1 MLKELTIGTW
11 FTEVLCMLLFKGT
24 VLPEMKCKYL
34 TLELHVK
41 RFNLYGVAG
50 ILRASSHVETL
61 NINLYTEALD
71 REGRD
76 IDISTKSLEDTH
88 CHFELSDLVKGDDI
102 GLQNSILKF
111 GFPNLKNVRIINTPG
126 ERCFKNHFKQGFDKL
141 LKLSEFLLKNAT
153 VLEKFVVSKGIT
165 CKILCSTNCVS
176 TFLSQLAEKLFCCPK
191 SSTNCVIIY

>member
-1 MLKELTIGTW
+1 MLPWSTSVLYLFLSPFFILLVSLQQ
-11 FTEVLCMLLFKGT
+11 VLCMLLFKGT

-76 IDISTKSLEDTH
+76 IDISTKSVTSSLLLNP
-88 CHFELSDLVKGDDI
+88 F
-102 GLQNSILKF
+102 IL
-111 GFPNLKNVRIINTPG
+111 
-126 ERCFKNHFKQGFDKL
+126 
-141 LKLSEFLLKNAT
+141 
-153 VLEKFVVSKGIT
+153 
-165 CKILCSTNCVS
+165 
-176 TFLSQLAEKLFCCPK
+176 
-191 SSTNCVIIY
+191 